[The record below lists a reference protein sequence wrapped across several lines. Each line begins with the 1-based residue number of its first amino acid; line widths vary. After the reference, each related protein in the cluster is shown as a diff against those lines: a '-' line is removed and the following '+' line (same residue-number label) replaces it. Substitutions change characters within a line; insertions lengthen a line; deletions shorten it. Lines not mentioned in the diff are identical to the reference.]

1 MSNEKQETIADDFK
15 ERPMADTKKNAL
27 AELAKR
33 LDIIVFGLVTD
44 GHPCDETID
53 IRKAQRIV
61 SELAKVS
68 DGNWEVICDGPP
80 AYFCTAG
87 DLEVQCAIGRC
98 RAIAEEGGANG
109 K

>member
-1 MSNEKQETIADDFK
+1 
-15 ERPMADTKKNAL
+15 MANTNRNTL

-61 SELAKVS
+61 AELANANKTYIDDCVNNS
-68 DGNWEVICDGPP
+68 IVDL
-80 AYFCTAG
+80 AYEA
-87 DLEVQCAIGRC
+87 LRNC
-98 RAIAEEGGANG
+98 RAIAEEGGA